1 MEAIDVLNADERAV
15 NGSAVFGVNI
25 FADLSTEEFT
35 NYLGLK
41 IPADDAS
48 RQSLMEV
55 APAAVDLYPNLANLE
70 SPPQSKTK
78 DSAELAGI
86 HMSIDMAANTVLACS
101 SSIRL
106 SYFLSFIDTPF
117 SLLISHVLQYVSY
130 LAGHSRPCS

>member
-70 SPPQSKTK
+70 SVDWRGIYTTPIK
-78 DSAELAGI
+78 DQGQCG
-86 HMSIDMAANTVLACS
+86 ACW
-101 SSIRL
+101 
-106 SYFLSFIDTPF
+106 YT
-117 SLLISHVLQYVSY
+117 HVD
-130 LAGHSRPCS
+130 